1 MYKFM
6 QVEIL
11 TSLCW
16 LFSLRKPS
24 KKEESSFNNFLS
36 DNTGGTLGSI
46 AKQFNKEAGP
56 TSM

>member
-16 LFSLRKPS
+16 LLSLQKPS
-24 KKEESSFNNFLS
+24 KKGESSINDFLS
-36 DNTGGTLGSI
+36 DNTGGTPGST
-46 AKQFNKEAGP
+46 AKLFNKEAGP
-56 TSM
+56 TSR